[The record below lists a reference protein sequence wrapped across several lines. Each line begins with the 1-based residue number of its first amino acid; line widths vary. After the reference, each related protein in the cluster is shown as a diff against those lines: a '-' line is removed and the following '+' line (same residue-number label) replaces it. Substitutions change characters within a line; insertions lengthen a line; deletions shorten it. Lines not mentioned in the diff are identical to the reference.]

1 MIPAYTHPTE
11 DWECGSSNPLKRT
24 DRNKMWSFKSTQSLK
39 EKKKCWHML
48 HVDEL
53 EHTTLNEI
61 SRQNET
67 NTLVPLCD
75 VAVTVKFQSQW

>member
-1 MIPAYTHPTE
+1 
-11 DWECGSSNPLKRT
+11 
-24 DRNKMWSFKSTQSLK
+24 
-39 EKKKCWHML
+39 ML